1 MSKTKILVSNSMIK
15 TIHGCSTEAWLKTNG
30 YSAKGDQLE
39 APLKCGISCHKAFEK
54 WIGEAQHDD
63 CVQAFLDDYR
73 PYSECYLIST
83 GKQANYWHENVA
95 KILDIFF
102 CSNPILAM
110 PFSVVK
116 IEDPQEM
123 VLWEDSQTIYVVSD
137 RSDAIVRMKDTG
149 DLFSFENKTTKW
161 IGEDWFLDYSN
172 DSQITNHVVTARA
185 NGFPVA
191 GVFLQVLAIS
201 KLPDA
206 LATTKTGKPIR
217 CRIPGHG
224 LQRDCWP
231 NHVRW
236 DRREFIRTEE
246 DIKVWRATTEEA
258 LRKYET
264 TLLAPDL
271 ADVRQEG
278 IYGRCG
284 RCQFLQ
290 FCKTHRR
297 NWDLLTKVPREEGV
311 AYSGITNASSDN

>member
-1 MSKTKILVSNSMIK
+1 MTKILISNSMIK
-15 TIHGCSTEAWLKTNG
+15 TLHGCSTEAWLKTSG
-30 YSAKGDQLE
+30 YSAKGEQLE

-54 WIGEAQHDD
+54 WIGEAHTDD

-73 PYSECYLIST
+73 LYSERYLLST

-95 KILDIFF
+95 KILDVFF

-123 VLWEDSQTIYVVSD
+123 VLFEDSNYQYVVSD

-161 IGEDWFLDYSN
+161 IGEDWFLDYAN
-172 DSQITNHVVTARA
+172 DSQITNHVATARA
-185 NGFPVA
+185 NGLDVA
-191 GVFLQVLAIS
+191 GVYLQVLAIS
-201 KLPDA
+201 KLPDP
-206 LATTKTGKPIR
+206 LSVTKTGKSAS

-224 LQRDCWP
+224 KVRDCWP
-231 NHVRW
+231 QHVRW
-236 DRREFIRTEE
+236 DRREIIRTEE
-246 DIKVWRATTEEA
+246 DIDVWKRETLRALWDYTDLLNRGLDEA
-258 LRKYET
+258 
-264 TLLAPDL
+264 P
-271 ADVRQEG
+271 QEG

-290 FCKTHRR
+290 FCKGHRR
-297 NWDLLTKVPREEGV
+297 NFELLSIQPREEGV
-311 AYSGITNASSDN
+311 AYSGVYNA